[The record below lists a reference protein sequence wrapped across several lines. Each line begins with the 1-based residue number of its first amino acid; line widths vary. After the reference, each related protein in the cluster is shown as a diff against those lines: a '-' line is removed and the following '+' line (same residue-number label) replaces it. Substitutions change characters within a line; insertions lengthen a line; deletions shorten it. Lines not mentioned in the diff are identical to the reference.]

1 VVMSAVLLVTSCR
14 GAIPFSGRDATP
26 TPIPLEAEDTARA
39 FLESWERSDYGAMY
53 ALLSPSAQTTIGPEE
68 FARFYGDVAAEAA
81 ITSISTDVRSA
92 LQDGAEAQVA
102 YHVIMET
109 GSVGPIEAE
118 NVMTLSW
125 TSARLS
131 GSTEALTV
139 SSAERLTE
147 VSPKSDQGQTGGRW
161 GVNWSAGLIFKEL
174 AGGNL
179 LRRIEQISARGNIFD
194 RNGEGLAINK
204 TVVTVGVVPGEIED
218 EDRLLA
224 ELSPIL
230 ALDPAAIKARYAD
243 AASHWFV
250 PLKEIS
256 LELSQAYHDALSELH
271 GLSLREK
278 VVRSYP
284 EGGIAPHSVGYMGAI
299 GPDELERWKARGYR
313 GEELVGKSGLERWGE
328 NHLAG
333 RRGAILTVVTPAWTP
348 VAILKKR
355 TQVPSLDIYT
365 TLDSKL
371 QKAAEAALADR
382 AGAIVALDPN
392 SGRILAMVSC
402 PTFDPNAF
410 ASGLSLEEWQ
420 ALANDP
426 GRPLVNRAVQGVY
439 PPASVFKIVT
449 MTAALEAGGFI
460 PRSTFT
466 CTGLWEGLGP
476 DWAKTCWV
484 ETGHGQINLVQALI
498 VSCDV
503 AFYDIGLA
511 LHNLDLGLLPD
522 YARRFGLG
530 ASTGLEGLDE
540 ATGLVPDDAWKRMA
554 VGDGWA
560 PGDSVNVAIGQGY
573 LLTTPLQIANV
584 LAAVANGGTIY
595 RPQILLKVAGSPGE
609 PEEFFAP
616 QVMGQLP
623 VSPEHLAAIRE
634 GLVGVA
640 ASHYGT
646 ARKAFRGLDVSVA
659 GKTGTAETGIDEPHA
674 WFAGYAPADDP
685 QIAVAVIV
693 EYGGDGAKVA
703 APIFRQVIEAFFGIE
718 K

>member
-1 VVMSAVLLVTSCR
+1 MLLGSKRLVVVIISAVLLATSCR
-14 GAIPFSGRDATP
+14 GAIPLSGRDAAP
-26 TPIPLEAEDTARA
+26 TPIPLQAEDTARA
-39 FLESWERSDYGAMY
+39 FLESWERSDYGTMY
-53 ALLSPSAQTTIGPEE
+53 ALLSPPAQATIGPEE
-68 FARFYGDVAAEAA
+68 FARFYRGVAANAA

-102 YHVIMET
+102 YHVIMESA
-109 GSVGPIEAE
+109 SVGPVEAE
-118 NVMTLSW
+118 NVMPLSW
-125 TSARLS
+125 TS
-131 GSTEALTV
+131 GE
-139 SSAERLTE
+139 
-147 VSPKSDQGQTGGRW
+147 GQTGGRW

-174 AGGNL
+174 EGRNL
-179 LRRIEQISARGNIFD
+179 LRMIEQIPERGNIFD
-194 RNGEGLAINK
+194 RNGQGLAIN
-204 TVVTVGVVPGEIED
+204 TPVLTVGVVPGEIED

-224 ELSPIL
+224 ALSSIL
-230 ALDPAAIKARYAD
+230 ALDPAAIKAKYAN
-243 AASHWFV
+243 AAPHWFV
-250 PLKEIS
+250 PLKDIS
-256 LELSQAYHDALSELH
+256 LELSQAYHDVLSELH
-271 GLSLREK
+271 GLRFREK

-284 EGGIAPHSVGYMGAI
+284 EGGIAPHAVGYMGAI
-299 GPDELERWKARGYR
+299 GPDELEHWKAKGYR

-328 NHLAG
+328 GYLAG
-333 RRGAILTVVTPAWTP
+333 RRGAALTVVTSAGNP
-348 VAILKKR
+348 VATLKEQ
-355 TQVPSLDIYT
+355 TYVPSRDIYT
-365 TLDSKL
+365 TLDINL

-392 SGRILAMVSC
+392 SGQILAMVSC

-410 ASGLSLEEWQ
+410 VSGLSPEEWQ

-439 PPASVFKIVT
+439 PLGSVFKIVT
-449 MTAALEAGGFI
+449 MAAALEAGGFT
-460 PRSTFT
+460 PQSTFA

-476 DWAKTCWV
+476 DWAKTCWKR
-484 ETGHGQINLVQALI
+484 TGHGQIDLVRALI
-498 VSCDV
+498 VSCTM

-511 LHNLDLGLLPD
+511 LHSLDLGLLPD
-522 YARRFGLG
+522 YAHRFGLG

-540 ATGLVPDDAWKRMA
+540 ATGLVPDDAWKIMA
-554 VGDGWA
+554 IGEGWT
-560 PGDSVNVAIGQGY
+560 PGDSVNLAVGQGY
-573 LLTTPLQIANV
+573 LLTTPLQTANM
-584 LAAVANGGTIY
+584 LGAVANGGTIY
-595 RPQILLKVAGSPGE
+595 RPQMLLKVAASPGE

-640 ASHYGT
+640 ESRYGT
-646 ARKAFRGLDVSVA
+646 AHNTFQGLEVSVA
-659 GKTGTAETGIDEPHA
+659 GKTGTAETGTGEPHA

-693 EYGGDGAKVA
+693 EYGGEGTTAA